1 MERVFPALREA
12 LARGE
17 RAALCGVIESSG
29 STPRGPGARMAVF
42 ADGSF
47 AGTIGGGS
55 VERLAQDHARALL
68 AAGRAEIRRFQLYPG
83 GEDDTGMICGG
94 TVAVA
99 FQILDQADRGLVE
112 RICALQAG
120 EEPAWLVTAMPE
132 SGPWTRIV
140 WTAEGLRAPE
150 DWAERVRGC
159 LGRKAVLA
167 EGEPPL
173 FVEPLA
179 GEGTVYIFGA
189 GHVGVELAW
198 VLDRVGLRLAV
209 FDERP
214 EALRPE
220 NFPAGVRLIL
230 GDYGHIGLPLT
241 AVDAAVI
248 MTAGHQGDLT
258 LLEQVLR
265 TPADYIGCI
274 GSRKKAAAARE
285 RLREKGFSQS
295 DIARVH
301 SPIGLPIGGETP
313 AEIAV
318 SVAAELIAH
327 RAGKELS
334 HG

>member
-83 GEDDTGMICGG
+83 GEEDTGMICGG

-112 RICALQAG
+112 RICALQGGGGAGLAGDGHAG
-120 EEPAWLVTAMPE
+120 ER
-132 SGPWTRIV
+132 PWTRIV

-189 GHVGVELAW
+189 GHVAW
-198 VLDRVGLRLAV
+198 SWHGCLIGWDSAWRCLTSGRRPCGRRISRRVCG
-209 FDERP
+209 
-214 EALRPE
+214 
-220 NFPAGVRLIL
+220 
-230 GDYGHIGLPLT
+230 
-241 AVDAAVI
+241 
-248 MTAGHQGDLT
+248 
-258 LLEQVLR
+258 
-265 TPADYIGCI
+265 
-274 GSRKKAAAARE
+274 
-285 RLREKGFSQS
+285 
-295 DIARVH
+295 
-301 SPIGLPIGGETP
+301 
-313 AEIAV
+313 
-318 SVAAELIAH
+318 
-327 RAGKELS
+327 
-334 HG
+334 